1 MADTLTLDRHDLI
14 RTATVQ
20 RPVKVTLPAR
30 AAFDFDVF
38 VKVQRDIFDRLGH
51 SACVSGFD
59 IRWGFEDDFVV
70 NEKLEIFARG

>member
-1 MADTLTLDRHDLI
+1 MADTITLDRDSLI
-14 RTATVQ
+14 RSATVQ
-20 RPVKVTLPAR
+20 RPIKVTLPAR
-30 AAFDFDVF
+30 AAFDVDVF

-70 NEKLEIFARG
+70 NEKLEILARG